1 MQTFG
6 DYLKRQRED
15 RNISLREVAHLTMIT
30 ERYLDSLEKDD
41 YAKLPEGPYIRGY
54 ISSYATAIGIDANE
68 ALNRF
73 DALCREQDKAQDIQ
87 QEISEDKKPQ
97 APVAFLSNKRSWLF
111 LCFIILILSA
121 FGFYQLFSQNQK
133 KAHVAAILT
142 GPKDKGLSETPP
154 IKTDNDVSS
163 LSPNDYLSSSGKPG
177 RFEKGMANRDSK
189 GTLDPP
195 SSQKVPG
202 PPAQKPPRLV
212 GAPSLPSENPA
223 KVSTQMANVQ
233 GMDTK
238 YQRASKVEDPAS
250 ETRPPLEHPIS
261 AQIISEEK
269 TNVQYSETPRPA
281 SPFLRVATGEQIG
294 GLRANYKNN
303 IEVLKVAVCSDVK
316 NKVPYGVSN
325 SFQWSVGRVCIWNLI
340 KSGTSP
346 SSIRHIYYFEG
357 KKVGDI
363 LLDIRPP
370 LWRTWSYKTIFDKR
384 LIGQWRVDITSV
396 EGELLQ
402 RVHFEVS

>member
-54 ISSYATAIGIDANE
+54 ISSYATSIGIDANE

-73 DALCREQDKAQDIQ
+73 DALCGEGNKPKDIQ
-87 QEISEDKKPQ
+87 QEISEDKKRQ
-97 APVAFLSNKRSWLF
+97 SSVAFLSNKRDWFF
-111 LCFIILILSA
+111 LCFIILTLAA
-121 FGFYQLFSQNQK
+121 FGLYQLLPQSQK
-133 KAHVAAILT
+133 KANVAAILT
-142 GPKDKGLSETPP
+142 GLKDKGLSETPP
-154 IKTDNDVSS
+154 VKTDDDVSS

-177 RFEKGMANRDSK
+177 RFENGMANRDNK

-195 SSQKVPG
+195 SSQKVPS
-202 PPAQKPPRLV
+202 PPAQKPPRLME
-212 GAPSLPSENPA
+212 PSSLPSENPA
-223 KVSTQMANVQ
+223 KVPTQMANVQ

-250 ETRPPLEHPIS
+250 GTHPPLEHPIS
-261 AQIISEEK
+261 AQIISGEK

-281 SPFLRVATGEQIG
+281 NPFLRVATGEQIG

-303 IEVLKVAVCSDVK
+303 IEVLKVAACSDVK
-316 NKVPYGVSN
+316 DKVPYGVIN
-325 SFQWSVGRVCIWNLI
+325 SFHWSVGWVCIWNLI
-340 KSGTSP
+340 KSDTSP

-363 LLDIRPP
+363 LLDIRSP

-396 EGELLQ
+396 EGELLE
-402 RVHFEVS
+402 RVHFEVN